1 MKIDD
6 FPRDSGWES
15 GAKVCKKIT
24 VKFNMS
30 CFKTLARSICLLLQ
44 KKKNDFFVK
53 CTNFVLVRLSS

>member
-15 GAKVCKKIT
+15 GAKVCKKVT

-30 CFKTLARSICLLLQ
+30 CFKTLARSICLLLLQ
-44 KKKNDFFVK
+44 KKKTFLCK
-53 CTNFVLVRLSS
+53 MY